1 MTQYITDENIQELI
15 YYLEKVNSELRGESI
30 KLFENKESIIVE
42 RRKPVVEGMLEH
54 LKNPSTTNYN
64 TMIDAETG
72 FGKTYDI
79 VLWSYVLAQA
89 GYHHLVA
96 VPKNGDLVE
105 QAKKMIDSAFAI
117 DIKTPKTVQ
126 EIKDALKVTEP
137 TTIIVTHD
145 LLLQQE
151 NDRKFE
157 EQNGEKLK
165 LWVSVDEADSIN
177 KQQAFENMCKLD
189 AEYPTTYLTAT
200 PKKRILNRCGKII
213 SLTRSSRRCIADT
226 IKTVNVI
233 AKTNEREKFNRA
245 FVVNVAATIIPL
257 ITLFPIIN
265 SNVAAIIGLTS
276 DYWLYSALINN
287 LYFIISFVIL
297 SIVMLPIWWVLTK
310 ITGVESKE
318 LLSRLAANVRSLFTR
333 EKSSPA
339 HEYVEECEEVFNYDK
354 LVDSDDPLESV
365 RWNIQSPVG
374 ENALILVNDVNS
386 IINLSFALQGKNNL
400 VYEDGTRYEVYNKF
414 QPEGMSY
421 QDYRLKLRQSN
432 FINCVKKQHPG
443 LTEEQIS
450 KLKDKID
457 FSNTAKYLEYRVM
470 HSMIDLTLSYLVGC
484 DNTALDKQRREDL
497 GRLIEGVKDKVSTAN
512 DSSIIDFL
520 KEKGFSEQFARNK
533 LLPQIKTVIK
543 ALDNSNDGQR
553 RLIVDNWHLSK
564 ELHDLME
571 RRKDVLHGLS
581 DFCKKNKCI
590 FAGLGKNDLGIE
602 ANKPCFKI
610 TRNDAGKYGVDYCN
624 YDQEDL
630 NTLAKYA
637 LTTIVDESKGRG
649 FDSEYNHVASIFTDS
664 TSQFNNPAGALQ
676 NLGRNRE
683 RNPNK
688 QPWFFAAGGEK
699 IELFV
704 DKVLA
709 KLKSAPQDFCQK
721 VLFPATDRY
730 NKLIKNRMGIEL
742 GEKIEIYISEN
753 MDALGNI
760 NDAALK
766 KFSDDSIKE
775 VYEKVHDINDFDVG
789 KTEEDLRKILK
800 STEKYLCSYKDRIK
814 NNGKLSCTRS
824 VLFSVGSAIAKSM
837 YYLWAGFDYLVFLA
851 KAYNVGKS
859 ENADAKAYVH
869 IIRNCYFESS
879 VKAKNV
885 LDHVL
890 KIARENDDSF
900 TQNSLYKDNGDR
912 CKEKIISYFQSKQY
926 IHALDKTVACI
937 ENEHLAT
944 VLRAVSCRDDAN
956 KTAQEIKDFLY
967 DLKNLS
973 CADFRTKH
981 YGGCSYKMSNLY
993 KINNQISM
1001 VIDEV
1006 IDCHKWRHGVISEQD
1021 SLLREFFPDLKENF
1035 GLRIKL
1041 KTNHNIFKVKV
1052 NNNLSELYRKHWK
1065 ERSRQR
1071 MVLGTAMLFI
1081 GLIVS
1086 AKLIYEISLGHT
1098 MLLPSLCGF
1107 IVFGPLASLCGALLC
1122 GITIYLVKGTFF
1134 LLGIPILLGELSK
1147 CVFRNDL
1154 VQDLSEIILS
1164 LGNNSFFQAPKSVIQ
1179 LFIFEDATKF
1189 NSLSDMNELI
1199 LIREQ
1204 DKVKCMN
1211 EVADKVI
1218 ATDLSS
1224 VLIQP
1229 TPREAKSYLFS
1240 Q

>member
-1 MTQYITDENIQELI
+1 MSQCITNQIKELI
-15 YYLEKVNSELRGESI
+15 PHLKEVNSKLQGESI
-30 KLFENKESIIVE
+30 KLFSDKESIIVE
-42 RRKPVVEGMLEH
+42 RRKPVVEEMLKH
-54 LKNPSTTNYN
+54 LESSSITNCN

-79 VLWSYVLAQA
+79 GLWSHALAQA

-96 VPKNGDLVE
+96 VPNGNLVE
-105 QAKKMIDSAFAI
+105 QAKKMIDGAFTV
-117 DIKTPKTVQ
+117 DVKTPKTVQ

-157 EQNGEKLK
+157 KQNGEKPK
-165 LWVSVDEADSIN
+165 LWVNVDEADSIN

-213 SLTRSSRRCIADT
+213 SPTRSSRRCIANT

-276 DYWLYSALINN
+276 DHWLYSALIEN
-287 LYFIISFVIL
+287 LYCIVSMFIF

-318 LLSRLAANVRSLFTR
+318 LFLRFAANVRSLFTR

-339 HEYVEECEEVFNYDK
+339 HEYVEECEEVFNYNK
-354 LVDSDDPLESV
+354 LVDYDNLLESV
-365 RWNIQSPVG
+365 RWNVQSPIG
-374 ENALILVNDVNS
+374 ENALILVDDVNS

-443 LTEEQIS
+443 LTEKQIS
-450 KLKDKID
+450 KLKDKVD

-470 HSMIDLTLSYLVGC
+470 HSMIDLTLSYLVEC
-484 DNTALDKQRREDL
+484 DNTALDKQRRKDL
-497 GRLIEGVKDKVSTAN
+497 GGLIEEVKNKVSTAN
-512 DSSIIDFL
+512 DSSITDFL
-520 KEKGFSEQFARNK
+520 KKKGFSEKFAK
-533 LLPQIKTVIK
+533 DELLPQIKTVIK
-543 ALDNSNDGQR
+543 ALSKSNDKQR
-553 RLIVDNWHLSK
+553 SLIVDNWHLSK
-564 ELHDLME
+564 ELHNLME
-571 RRKDVLHGLS
+571 RREDVLRS
-581 DFCKKNKCI
+581 FYRENKCI

-602 ANKPCFKI
+602 TNKPFFEI
-610 TRNDAGKYGVDYCN
+610 TRNDAGKYGADYCN
-624 YDQEDL
+624 YDQGDL
-630 NTLAKYA
+630 STLAKYA
-637 LTTIVDESKGRG
+637 LTTIIDESKGRG

-664 TSQFNNPAGALQ
+664 TSQFNNPAEALQ

-683 RNPNK
+683 RNPNR

-760 NDAALK
+760 DDAALK
-766 KFSDDSIKE
+766 KFSKDLIKE

-789 KTEEDLRKILK
+789 KTEEDLREILK
-800 STEKYLCSYKDRIK
+800 STEKYLCSYEDRIK
-814 NNGKLSCTRS
+814 NNGKLSYTRS
-824 VLFSVGSAIAKSM
+824 VLFSVGSAIVKSM

-885 LDHVL
+885 LGHVL
-890 KIARENDDSF
+890 KIAEENDDSF
-900 TQNSLYKDNGDR
+900 TQNSLYEDNGDR

-926 IHALDKTVACI
+926 IYALDKTISRI

-944 VLRAVSCRDDAN
+944 VLKAVGCRDDAN

-973 CADFRTKH
+973 CADFRKKH
-981 YGGCSYKMSNLY
+981 YCGCSYKMSNVY

-1006 IDCHKWRHGVISEQD
+1006 IDCHKWRHGVISERD
-1021 SLLREFFPDLKENF
+1021 NLLRGFFPELEENF
-1035 GLRIKL
+1035 GLELKL

-1052 NNNLSELYRKHWK
+1052 NNNFSELYRKNWK
-1065 ERSRQR
+1065 EHSRQR

-1086 AKLIYEISLGHT
+1086 ANLIYEISLGHT

-1107 IVFGPLASLCGALLC
+1107 IAFGPLAFLCGALLC
-1122 GITIYLVKGTFF
+1122 GITTYLVKGTFF
-1134 LLGIPILLGELSK
+1134 LFGIPILLGELSK

-1154 VQDLSEIILS
+1154 VQDLSETILS
-1164 LGNNSFFQAPKSVIQ
+1164 FGNSVFFQAPKSILQ
-1179 LFIFEDATKF
+1179 SFIFEDATKF
-1189 NSLSDMNELI
+1189 DSLSDINGLTLI
-1199 LIREQ
+1199 KEQ

-1211 EVADKVI
+1211 EVATTIISVQTTVGKQP
-1218 ATDLSS
+1218 DLTC
-1224 VLIQP
+1224 VF
-1229 TPREAKSYLFS
+1229 A
-1240 Q
+1240 

>member
-1 MTQYITDENIQELI
+1 MSQRITNQIKELI
-15 YYLEKVNSELRGESI
+15 PHLKEVNSKLQGESI
-30 KLFENKESIIVE
+30 KLFSDKESIIVE
-42 RRKPVVEGMLEH
+42 RRKPVVEEMLKH
-54 LKNPSTTNYN
+54 LESSSITNCN

-79 VLWSYVLAQA
+79 GLWSHALAQA

-96 VPKNGDLVE
+96 VPNGNLVE
-105 QAKKMIDSAFAI
+105 QAKKMIDGAFTV
-117 DIKTPKTVQ
+117 DVKTPKTVQ

-157 EQNGEKLK
+157 EQNGEKPK

-213 SLTRSSRRCIADT
+213 SPTRSSRRCIADT

-287 LYFIISFVIL
+287 LYFTISFVIL

-318 LLSRLAANVRSLFTR
+318 LLLRFAANVRSLFTR

-339 HEYVEECEEVFNYDK
+339 HEYVEECEEVFNYNK
-354 LVDSDDPLESV
+354 LVDSDNLLESV
-365 RWNIQSPVG
+365 RWNVQSPIG
-374 ENALILVNDVNS
+374 ENALILVDDVNS

-450 KLKDKID
+450 KLKDKVD

-470 HSMIDLTLSYLVGC
+470 HSMIDLTLSYLVEC
-484 DNTALDKQRREDL
+484 DNTALDKQRRKDL
-497 GRLIEGVKDKVSTAN
+497 GGLIEEVKNKVSTAN
-512 DSSIIDFL
+512 DSSITDFL
-520 KEKGFSEQFARNK
+520 KKKGFSEKFAK
-533 LLPQIKTVIK
+533 DELLPQIKTVIK
-543 ALDNSNDGQR
+543 ALSKSNDKQR
-553 RLIVDNWHLSK
+553 SLIVDNWHLSK
-564 ELHDLME
+564 ELHSFIE
-571 RRKDVLHGLS
+571 QQGDVLHNLN
-581 DFCKKNKCI
+581 DFCEKNKCI
-590 FAGLGKNDLGIE
+590 FAGFGKNDLDIRQD
-602 ANKPCFKI
+602 KPFFKI
-610 TRNDAGKYGVDYCN
+610 MHDSKSQYEADYCN
-624 YDQEDL
+624 YDQGDL

-637 LTTIVDESKGRG
+637 LTTIIDESKSRG

-664 TSQFNNPAGALQ
+664 TSQFNNPAEALQ

-683 RNPNK
+683 RNPNR

-760 NDAALK
+760 DDAALK
-766 KFSDDSIKE
+766 KFSKDLIKE

-800 STEKYLCSYKDRIK
+800 STEKYLCSYEDRIK

-824 VLFSVGSAIAKSM
+824 VLFSVGSAIVKSM

-879 VKAKNV
+879 VKAQNM
-885 LDHVL
+885 LSHVL
-890 KIARENDDSF
+890 KIAGENDDSF
-900 TQNSLYKDNGDR
+900 TQNSLYEGNGDR

-926 IHALDKTVACI
+926 IYALDKTISRI

-944 VLRAVSCRDDAN
+944 VLKAVGCRDDAN

-973 CADFRTKH
+973 CADFRKKH
-981 YGGCSYKMSNLY
+981 YCGCSYKMSNLY

-1006 IDCHKWRHGVISEQD
+1006 IDCHKWRHGVISKRD
-1021 SLLREFFPDLKENF
+1021 NLLRGFFPELEENF
-1035 GLRIKL
+1035 GLELKL

-1052 NNNLSELYRKHWK
+1052 NNNFSELYRKNWK
-1065 ERSRQR
+1065 EHSRQR

-1107 IVFGPLASLCGALLC
+1107 IAFGPLAFLCGALLC
-1122 GITIYLVKGTFF
+1122 GITTYLVKGTFF
-1134 LLGIPILLGELSK
+1134 LFGIPILLEGLSK

-1154 VQDLSEIILS
+1154 VQDLSETTLS
-1164 LGNNSFFQAPKSVIQ
+1164 FGNSVFFQVPKSILQ
-1179 LFIFEDATKF
+1179 SFIFEDATKF
-1189 NSLSDMNELI
+1189 DSLSDINGLTLI
-1199 LIREQ
+1199 KEQ

-1211 EVADKVI
+1211 EVATTIISVQTTVGKQP
-1218 ATDLSS
+1218 DLTC
-1224 VLIQP
+1224 VF
-1229 TPREAKSYLFS
+1229 A
-1240 Q
+1240 

>member
-1 MTQYITDENIQELI
+1 
-15 YYLEKVNSELRGESI
+15 
-30 KLFENKESIIVE
+30 
-42 RRKPVVEGMLEH
+42 
-54 LKNPSTTNYN
+54 
-64 TMIDAETG
+64 MIDGA
-72 FGKTYDI
+72 FI
-79 VLWSYVLAQA
+79 VDV
-89 GYHHLVA
+89 
-96 VPKNGDLVE
+96 
-105 QAKKMIDSAFAI
+105 
-117 DIKTPKTVQ
+117 KTPKTVQ

-137 TTIIVTHD
+137 TTITVTHD

-157 EQNGEKLK
+157 EQNGEKPK

-189 AEYPTTYLTAT
+189 AEYPMTYLTAT

-213 SLTRSSRRCIADT
+213 SPTRSSRRCIADT
-226 IKTVNVI
+226 IKTINVI

-287 LYFIISFVIL
+287 LYFTISFIIL
-297 SIVMLPIWWVLTK
+297 SIVMLPIWWALTK
-310 ITGVESKE
+310 ITGIEFKE
-318 LLSRLAANVRSLFTR
+318 LLLRFAANVRSLFTR
-333 EKSSPA
+333 ERSSPA
-339 HEYVEECEEVFNYDK
+339 HEYVEECEEVFNYNK
-354 LVDSDDPLESV
+354 LVDSDNLLESV

-374 ENALILVNDVNS
+374 ENALILVDDVNS

-432 FINCVKKQHPG
+432 FINCVKKKHPS
-443 LTEEQIS
+443 LTEEKIS
-450 KLKDKID
+450 ELKEKVD
-457 FSNTAKYLEYRVM
+457 FSDTAKYLKYRVM
-470 HSMIDLTLSYLVGC
+470 HSMIDLTLSYLVKC
-484 DNTALDKQRREDL
+484 DDTALDKKRREDL
-497 GRLIEGVKDKVSTAN
+497 DDLIKNIAKVSTAN
-512 DSSIIDFL
+512 DGSIIAFL
-520 KEKGFSEQFARNK
+520 EKKGFSEEFARGE

-543 ALDNSNDGQR
+543 ALGDSNDGQR

-564 ELHDLME
+564 ELHSFIE
-571 RRKDVLHGLS
+571 QQGGILHNLN
-581 DFCKKNKCI
+581 DFCEKNKCI
-590 FAGLGKNDLGIE
+590 FAGMKKNDLGVE
-602 ANKPCFKI
+602 K
-610 TRNDAGKYGVDYCN
+610 GKSFFRLHNYEVTPSGRGKCEVDCCN
-624 YDQEDL
+624 YDQGDL
-630 NTLAKYA
+630 STLAKYA
-637 LTTIVDESKGRG
+637 LITIIDESKGRG

-664 TSQFNNPAGALQ
+664 TSQFNNPAEALQ

-683 RNPNK
+683 RNPNR

-699 IELFV
+699 VELFV

-753 MDALGNI
+753 MNALGNI
-760 NDAALK
+760 DDAALK
-766 KFSDDSIKE
+766 KFSKDLIKE

-800 STEKYLCSYKDRIK
+800 STEKYLCSYEDRIK

-824 VLFSVGSAIAKSM
+824 VLFSVGSAIVKSM

-885 LDHVL
+885 LGHVL
-890 KIARENDDSF
+890 KIAGENDDSF
-900 TQNSLYKDNGDR
+900 TQNSLYEGNGDR

-926 IHALDKTVACI
+926 IYALDKTISRI

-944 VLRAVSCRDDAN
+944 VLKAVGCRDDAN

-973 CADFRTKH
+973 CADFRKKH
-981 YGGCSYKMSNLY
+981 YGECSYEMSNLY

-1006 IDCHKWRHGVISEQD
+1006 IDCHKWRHGVISEQNN
-1021 SLLREFFPDLKENF
+1021 LLRDFVDPEFRENF
-1035 GLRIKL
+1035 DLELKL
-1041 KTNHNIFKVKV
+1041 KTNHNIFEVKV
-1052 NNNLSELYRKHWK
+1052 NNDFSELYRKNLT

-1081 GLIVS
+1081 GFIASV
-1086 AKLIYEISLGHT
+1086 KLIYEISLGYT
-1098 MLLPSLCGF
+1098 MLLPSLCGS
-1107 IVFGPLASLCGALLC
+1107 IAFGPLAFLCGTLLC
-1122 GITIYLVKGTFF
+1122 GITTYSVKVIFF
-1134 LLGIPILLGELSK
+1134 LFGAPTLLGA
-1147 CVFRNDL
+1147 
-1154 VQDLSEIILS
+1154 LSECVLRNGLTRDLLDITLS
-1164 LGNNSFFQAPKSVIQ
+1164 LGNNAFFYTPTSIIQ
-1179 LFIFEDATKF
+1179 SFIFEDATKSD
-1189 NSLSDMNELI
+1189 SLSDINGLT

-1211 EVADKVI
+1211 EVADKIV
-1218 ATDLSS
+1218 ATDLSA
-1224 VLIQP
+1224 VLVQP
-1229 TPREAKSYLFS
+1229 TTSEQEGLVLN
-1240 Q
+1240 